1 MNRFKQKTGKR
12 VLAFMLVF
20 ALLIPMIPA
29 PVYGATLT
37 PKQQYDD
44 YLNNMIVAANSISAI
59 ATTYGEVNFGSG
71 YTINLRTELETFV
84 QKIQND
90 IGVAEAIVEGF
101 DDTRLASALI
111 QNSNL
116 KGYTKENFNAAF
128 GSSKDDRYN
137 DAVAFLEKGG
147 HSIQKFSGLS
157 VKYCFGFKSALNPS
171 YAQKFTLGVMS
182 ESGASSIVNIADQSE
197 STAAS
202 LGAVAL
208 NLTAML
214 NQLKE
219 YRDQVEL
226 STLQEDL
233 LQLPCSDEACA
244 DRDQINCPEWTHRL
258 LVPEEKYKAALD
270 QFKNSLDHDIKIAGD
285 LATGRIDSGLWFAN
299 KNGKSYYD
307 QTIARK
313 TKDKLDA
320 AISFLNNGGY
330 TCGSVSFWSWNNQL
344 SYRSHFNSGYKVDI
358 DLMGSSFTDSN
369 QNAVLPLAENTLN
382 ILKAGGTSDDLSLV
396 YTLRVEEIQSYI
408 KRAEALRNTD
418 VPAGGTYD
426 DPGFKLAI
434 EDFITKAK
442 KDLYVASF
450 LVSGEL
456 DQDIADTWNE
466 TLGGLVQKSLLD
478 TYKGMS
484 VSTRQAN
491 AVSFFNGGG
500 YTYGYSILDYG
511 YKLEYK
517 SSFYPDYS
525 GGLVENVGA
534 NKANVVTIMRDTISA
549 LELGNR
555 YMTELELAKYK
566 YEQSLSR
573 LKSLQSN
580 PSGVVSALL
589 SNDEELK
596 DLIMDINTIL
606 GSLDSI
612 ISTME
617 TLERLGIGKD
627 ILDPILKQS
636 GLSYEM
642 LEQLADL
649 RTTLNELGIDTS
661 SGQADLETSLNQ
673 IAGGLVNGVINISI
687 SAAKLA
693 AIPGGAKD
701 YNNAVRILDETY
713 DSLLEDASSIISER
727 LKPIAELVNPIR
739 PYLGMLN
746 STVSM
751 VNNVAVLVEQAE
763 QLQDDFTVGGLSKA
777 TYTTAN
783 TMDDLADFLEAF
795 QAAGLGDLFTKLLEN
810 SNLGGTVADGTAAML
825 NQLAKELIKQDIEL
839 SGSDFDLI
847 QKTVDELAKR
857 GLENPTALVP
867 MLRASADV
875 LRRAAELEGGIQ
887 DAIDGNYEAAW
898 NALTKDLGG
907 MISKTVTLWNTIV
920 ALYDNPEVQEF
931 AALTMNRQTGELNL
945 DSLDEDAFLESFGQG
960 INMEAEAT
968 FQVLIDPKYSDSEK
982 LAAVYKFWNFL
993 KDVKAFVSD
1002 IEDASKS
1009 LNEACKWAEQNLTKE
1024 EAKAFIENMGRH
1036 YAAELRA
1043 CIKEG
1048 LDSSSIKKI
1057 CKEIEESVAEMRD
1070 LLNYIKCNGELEIV
1084 ATPGE
1089 DEVCYTLATNYDS
1102 LRDRLNDV
1110 LSVLGISTGF
1120 KVNTPADQFKVDGD
1134 RIIAIGDLEDGTYE
1148 VKVSY
1153 QMYFAVCHRDFAST
1167 LATKWVTVNYS
1178 GGSEEPEPDLT
1189 GIEITKLPSR
1199 TAYSVG
1205 ESLDLAGLEVTAY
1218 YSDESKKVLDLADCD
1233 IDPTAG
1239 AILDNPGEGSVTVT
1253 YRGYSDSFKITVT
1266 DNEPD
1271 LYKVRFD
1278 TNGGV
1283 LLDGAKDSLYVKDGT
1298 EIMLPWAAF
1307 ANHTFDGW
1315 FDEESTL
1322 AGKGGDLY
1330 TVSRDVWLIAQW
1342 TEIVTKKEF
1351 TVKFV
1356 ANGGTLSDGAAESVK
1371 VEEGS
1376 KITLPS
1382 VTRSGYTFDGWYNET
1397 SRVGTAGD
1405 VYTVSASMTLEA
1417 RWSSNG
1423 GGGRGRS
1430 SASKQILDEEIPSSG
1445 IYSLMSL
1452 PAEPKDGIVYYVNGA
1467 GETVFVPFCYTI
1479 EDKIYFLGQTGIE
1492 YHVKANPKQFGDIAG
1507 NWAYD
1512 NILAIAS
1519 REAFQGYPDSSFQ
1532 PGSSMTRA
1540 MLSAVLAR
1548 MAMVDTSSYK
1558 TRVFDDVS
1566 PDAWYGPSVAWA
1578 YEQGIVTGIGGR
1590 QFNPN
1595 ANITRQEF
1603 SVMLSRFI
1611 NFMSINLKTGTVAP
1625 FADEDQASAWA
1636 KTAIT
1641 DMKKYNI
1648 VTGRAGNLFDPYSDV
1663 TRAEITAMLYR
1674 LIQYSITYEY
1684 ENGVKEAK
1692 KVN

>member
-12 VLAFMLVF
+12 VLAFLIVF

-29 PVYGATLT
+29 PVYAAEPTSQEKYEGYIKSMTAAATT
-37 PKQQYDD
+37 
-44 YLNNMIVAANSISAI
+44 ISAI
-59 ATTYGEVNFGSG
+59 AAVYGEVDLGNGYEIDLKTDLNHYVTKINKDLSVAAAIVSSNYNDPVLTSALGSNKTNYNDGNFKDAFKGDRYALANKYLEQGGIAFQKYGGILGLQLQYFFYFKSNLNPN
-71 YTINLRTELETFV
+71 YTATPPLTSLTETGKNNIVNPAKDYAENSARLQTVVEGLQQRLKELKDYKEKADELESEF
-84 QKIQND
+84 
-90 IGVAEAIVEGF
+90 
-101 DDTRLASALI
+101 
-111 QNSNL
+111 L
-116 KGYTKENFNAAF
+116 KQPCAKDACEHY
-128 GSSKDDRYN
+128 GS
-137 DAVAFLEKGG
+137 
-147 HSIQKFSGLS
+147 
-157 VKYCFGFKSALNPS
+157 
-171 YAQKFTLGVMS
+171 
-182 ESGASSIVNIADQSE
+182 IACID
-197 STAAS
+197 
-202 LGAVAL
+202 
-208 NLTAML
+208 
-214 NQLKE
+214 
-219 YRDQVEL
+219 
-226 STLQEDL
+226 
-233 LQLPCSDEACA
+233 
-244 DRDQINCPEWTHRL
+244 WTHRL
-258 LVPEEKYKAALD
+258 LVPESQFTAAVD
-270 QFKNSLDHDIKIAGD
+270 KFKGDIERDIQIASE
-285 LATGRIDSGLWFAN
+285 LATGKIDAPLWFENN
-299 KNGKSYYD
+299 KGKAYYND
-307 QTIARK
+307 TAAPTATGKIN
-313 TKDKLDA
+313 A
-320 AISFLNNGGY
+320 AIAFLENGGY
-330 TCGSVSFWSWNNQL
+330 TCGSISIIKQWESQL
-344 SYRSHFNSGYKVDI
+344 SYRSNFNSGYTVEIPLLELEPKFQEKNISAVAPLVKAMLSILQSGVTADNVDMVYNLKV
-358 DLMGSSFTDSN
+358 S
-369 QNAVLPLAENTLN
+369 
-382 ILKAGGTSDDLSLV
+382 
-396 YTLRVEEIQSYI
+396 EINDYI
-408 KRAEALRNTD
+408 EQIKALRGTT
-418 VPAGGTYD
+418 VPEGGMYNQAQFD
-426 DPGFKLAI
+426 SAI
-434 EDFITKAK
+434 EDFITKAET
-442 KDLYVASF
+442 DLVVAES
-450 LVSGEL
+450 LKTGDL
-456 DQDIADTWNE
+456 DKNYIAD
-466 TLGGLVQKSLLD
+466 GGKDFDNQKIKYQEKTEAERL
-478 TYKGMS
+478 
-484 VSTRQAN
+484 AN
-491 AVSFFNGGG
+491 AIRFFNEGG
-500 YTYGYSILDYG
+500 YTYTPSNILEILNYFVYESKFD
-511 YKLEYK
+511 
-517 SSFYPDYS
+517 PDY
-525 GGLVENVGA
+525 NVLT
-534 NKANVVTIMRDTISA
+534 NKINVVAIMRDTAAA
-549 LELGNR
+549 LQLGNR
-555 YMTELELAKYK
+555 YMTAVELAKYQ
-566 YEQSLSR
+566 YDQSLDR
-573 LKSLQSN
+573 LQAIKED
-580 PSGVVSALL
+580 PSGIVTALL
-589 SNDEELK
+589 NNDQELK
-596 DLIMDINTIL
+596 KLIADLNTIL
-606 GSLDSI
+606 SSLDDI
-612 ISTME
+612 IDTMK
-617 TLERLGIGKD
+617 TLERLGIGRD
-627 ILDPILKQS
+627 ILDPILSQA
-636 GLSYEM
+636 GLSYDM
-642 LEQLADL
+642 LNQLAQL
-649 RTTLNELGIDTS
+649 RDTLEAIGIDTS
-661 SGQADLETSLNQ
+661 GNIPIEDSLDVVAGSLVGSLIDLAILGANATASLGTESAYKTAASALDTTYNSLMEN
-673 IAGGLVNGVINISI
+673 AANAVNKLLAPI
-687 SAAKLA
+687 SA
-693 AIPGGAKD
+693 
-701 YNNAVRILDETY
+701 V
-713 DSLLEDASSIISER
+713 
-727 LKPIAELVNPIR
+727 VNPIR

-746 STVSM
+746 SSVSM
-751 VNNVAVLVEQAE
+751 VNNVAVLVEQVD

-777 TYTTAN
+777 TYTTAD

-825 NQLAKELIKQDIEL
+825 NQLAKELIKQDLEL

-907 MISKTVTLWNTIV
+907 MISKTVTFWNTIV
-920 ALYDNPEVQEF
+920 ALYDEPEAQDFV
-931 AALTMNRQTGELNL
+931 ALAMNRQTGELNL
-945 DSLDEDAFLESFGQG
+945 DSLDEDEFLESFGQG

-968 FQVLIDPKYSDSEK
+968 FQVLIDPKCSDSEK

-1002 IEDASKS
+1002 LEDASKG
-1009 LNEACKWAEQNLTKE
+1009 LNEAHKWAEQNLTKE

-1036 YAAELRA
+1036 YAAELLA

-1070 LLNYIKCNGELEIV
+1070 LLNYIKCTGELEIL

-1089 DEVCYTLATNYDS
+1089 DEVYYTLATNYDS
-1102 LRDRLNDV
+1102 LRDRLSDV

-1189 GIEITKLPSR
+1189 RIEITKLPSR

-1205 ESLDLAGLEVTAY
+1205 ESLDLAGLEVMAY
-1218 YSDESKKVLDLADCD
+1218 YSDESKKVVDLVDCD
-1233 IDPTAG
+1233 IDPAAG

-1266 DNEPD
+1266 DNESD

-1283 LLDGAKDSLYVKDGT
+1283 LLDEAKDSLSVKDGT
-1298 EIMLPWAAF
+1298 EITLPRAAF

-1330 TVSRDVWLIAQW
+1330 TISRDVLLIAQW

-1351 TVKFV
+1351 TVKYV
-1356 ANGGTLSDGAAESVK
+1356 TNGGTLSDGAAESVK
-1371 VEEGS
+1371 TEEGS

-1382 VTRSGYTFDGWYNET
+1382 VTRSGYTFDGWYNGT
-1397 SRVGTAGD
+1397 SRVGIAGD
-1405 VYTVSASMTLEA
+1405 VYTVNSDITFEA

-1423 GGGRGRS
+1423 GGGGGGGRS
-1430 SASKQILDEEIPSSG
+1430 SSSKQILDEEVPLSG
-1445 IYSLMSL
+1445 IYALMSL
-1452 PAEPKDGIVYYVNGA
+1452 PAEPKDGIVYYVIGA

-1507 NWAYD
+1507 NWSYG

-1519 REAFQGYPDSSFQ
+1519 REAFQGYPDNSFQ
-1532 PGSSMTRA
+1532 PGSPMTRA

-1548 MAMVDTSSYK
+1548 MAMVDISSYK

-1578 YEQGIVTGIGGR
+1578 YEQGIVTGVGGR

-1611 NFMSINLKTGTVAP
+1611 NFMSINLKAETVAP
-1625 FADEDQASAWA
+1625 FTDEDQASAWA
-1636 KTAIT
+1636 KTAIN
-1641 DMKKYNI
+1641 DMKRYNI